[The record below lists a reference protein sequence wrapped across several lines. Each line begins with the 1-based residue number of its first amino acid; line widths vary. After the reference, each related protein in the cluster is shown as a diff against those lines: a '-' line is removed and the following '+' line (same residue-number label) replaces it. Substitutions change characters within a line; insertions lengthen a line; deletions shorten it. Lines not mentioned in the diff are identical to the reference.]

1 MLTSF
6 EKGIIALVKSG
17 LTNEQAALPQ
27 DFDIECIYPVAAM
40 HQVRALMFCGAVAS
54 GIDSGCPVM
63 KRLFDGLYSELLS
76 SERQR
81 EQYTKLTALFEEN
94 AIDYMPLKGVLL
106 KELYPQPEMRCMG
119 DIDIL
124 VKPSQYEKIEKIL
137 IDLGCEHR
145 VDSDHEYIWR
155 TQDGVSLELHK
166 RLIPSYN
173 KDYYAYFGD
182 GWEIAKKADENGFLY
197 KMTPEDEFVYLFTHF
212 SKHYRDGGIGIK
224 HLTDLKV
231 YVDKVNPDIE
241 QIAEEMKKL
250 GLYEFFQ
257 NVLRTI
263 AVWFDGAEGDA
274 KTDLVTKTVI
284 ESGVYGLS
292 RNKAASSVL
301 REAANGVQD
310 RSAARLFRMLF
321 LPYKA
326 MCEKYPY
333 LKKYPVLLPIAYVVR
348 IADAVFNKPK
358 RVSANIKY
366 IKATTSQRV
375 DEYERSLKEVGL
387 EYNFKE

>member
-17 LTNEQAALPQ
+17 LTSEQAALPQ

-40 HQVRALMFCGAVAS
+40 HQVRALMFSGAVAS
-54 GIDSGCPVM
+54 GIDSGSPVM

-94 AIDYMPLKGVLL
+94 AIDYMPLKGIIL

-124 VKPSQYEKIEKIL
+124 IKPSQYEKIENIL

-155 TQDGVSLELHK
+155 TKNGVTFELHK

-173 KDYYAYFGD
+173 RDYYAYFGD
-182 GWEIAKKADENGFLY
+182 GWERAIKTEENGFSHRLS
-197 KMTPEDEFVYLFTHF
+197 PEDEFIYLFVHF
-212 SKHYRDGGIGIK
+212 AKHYRDGGIGIK
-224 HLTDLKV
+224 HFTDLRV
-231 YVDKVNPDIE
+231 YLDKVDPDRE
-241 QIAEEMKKL
+241 LIAEELKKL

-274 KTDLVTKTVI
+274 KTDLVTKTII
-284 ESGVYGLS
+284 ESGAYGLS

-301 REAANGVQD
+301 REAANGVRD
-310 RSAARLFRMLF
+310 KSTARVFKMLF

-333 LKKYPVLLPIAYVVR
+333 LKKYPVFLPIAYAVR
-348 IADAVFNKPK
+348 IVDVVFNKPEK
-358 RVSANIKY
+358 ISANIKY
-366 IKATTSQRV
+366 IKATTPQRV